1 MAGVVRARGGRHTN
15 ASAAR
20 RAAIRVWMHR
30 APPALALALIGQRG
44 TQRHRPR
51 CRGGAGRRRGSGSA
65 ARATPSSVA
74 RRKPRG
80 NAQQHHRK
88 THRRTRCSPSTAR
101 ARSPGRPSWCGCGC
115 GCGRWWCDGG
125 GREPRKNSER
135 SERMPPYVFVSSSP
149 RLSSQRARCHPPSR
163 VRVSSRPAIAPCRV
177 LAKTKRRSSLVL
189 QVRPNNTHAFV
200 FELSPP
206 LLITTTRCARRSPA
220 QGPPG

>member
-20 RAAIRVWMHR
+20 RAVTRVWMHR

-88 THRRTRCSPSTAR
+88 RTVERVAAR
-101 ARSPGRPSWCGCGC
+101 AQRGRALLDVLHGVGV
-115 GCGRWWCDGG
+115 GVGG
-125 GREPRKNSER
+125 GGAMAGAESPEKIASAVRGC
-135 SERMPPYVFVSSSP
+135 PPMFLFLRHRDSP
-149 RLSSQRARCHPPSR
+149 ASARAATHPSR
-163 VRVSSRPAIAPCRV
+163 VRVSPRPAIAPCRV

-189 QVRPNNTHAFV
+189 QVLPNNTRAFV

-220 QGPPG
+220 PGPPG